1 MNELQILNYNDTP
14 LRTVEKD
21 GELWW
26 VLKDVCATFGVSNH
40 HDVGARLDDDEKGEV
55 EIADPIGRMQKMRT
69 VNESGLYSALF
80 TLQPNNARGVPPE
93 IIEKRK
99 RQLKDFKRWVTH
111 EVLPSINH
119 TGSYTMQPM
128 SPAQLIAAQAQLL
141 VDMEKR
147 MDEMQGQTR
156 ALEAKV
162 DTAMKALSRPSE
174 DHWRSDMDKAIKEL
188 NADMGWSL
196 PKLRGKLFAELE
208 QTVNCNLNM
217 RVKRLQDRKRKTGMR
232 YRDAKEL
239 GKLDAIAADK
249 QLRAIFEGIVRSY
262 QAQVVHTVEVIE
274 A

>member
-1 MNELQILNYNDTP
+1 MNELQIFNHPDFGQV
-14 LRTVEKD
+14 RTYEEN
-21 GELWW
+21 GR
-26 VLKDVCATFGVSNH
+26 VLFCGVDVA
-40 HDVGARLDDDEKGEV
+40 
-55 EIADPIGRMQKMRT
+55 
-69 VNESGLYSALF
+69 F
-80 TLQPNNARGVPPE
+80 TLGYSKPRNALAQHCRGALKRGVQTNGGMQEMIFIPE
-93 IIEKRK
+93 SDLYRLVFGSKLPTAEKFT
-99 RQLKDFKRWVTH
+99 DWVTE
-111 EVLPSINH
+111 EVLPSIRQK
-119 TGSYTMQPM
+119 GSYSVPAM

-162 DTAMKALSRPSE
+162 DTAMKALSRPAE

-208 QTVNCNLNM
+208 QAVNCNLSA
-217 RVKRLQDRKRKTGMR
+217 RTRELQKRKKRAGMR
-232 YRDAKEL
+232 AKDANLL

-262 QAQVVHTVEVIE
+262 QAQVVPAGE
-274 A
+274 AITE

>member
-1 MNELQILNYNDTP
+1 MNELQIFNYHDTP

-26 VLKDVCATFGVSNH
+26 ALKDVCEALEIVDSKS
-40 HDVGARLDDDEKGEV
+40 VPRRLEPDEVDKIPLQDSRGHTQETY
-55 EIADPIGRMQKMRT
+55 I
-69 VNESGLYSALF
+69 VNEPGLYNVILRS
-80 TLQPNNARGVPPE
+80 NKPE
-93 IIEKRK
+93 A
-99 RQLKDFKRWVTH
+99 KDFKRWVTH
-111 EVLPSINH
+111 EVLPSIRQKG
-119 TGSYTMQPM
+119 TYSVPAM

-141 VDMEKR
+141 VGMEKR

-162 DTAMKALSRPSE
+162 NTAMKALSRPAE
-174 DHWRSDMDKAIKEL
+174 DHWRGDMDKAIKEL

-208 QTVNCNLNM
+208 QAVNCNLNM
-217 RVKRLQDRKRKTGMR
+217 RVTALRNRMKKTGMR

-262 QAQVVHTVEVIE
+262 QAQVVPAGEVMAE
-274 A
+274 